1 MNDKQLQEKII
12 ICVPTYNEAHNLR
25 QITKAILRALPHA
38 FILIID
44 DNSPDGTGIIAN
56 QLAEKNP
63 NISVLHRFR
72 KEGLGR
78 AYINGFRTALDRTD
92 NIKLIGQMDA
102 DFSHSP
108 DMLPNMVK
116 AAEKADLVIGSRYM
130 AGGSV
135 QNWCVYRRLISQ
147 CGSLYARFWLG
158 MPTRD
163 LTGGFKIW
171 HRDLLEQVL
180 NFPISAR
187 GYVFQ
192 AETTYIASRLGARI
206 TEVPIPFANRNA
218 GKSKMTADI
227 ALEAFWRLPLLRSS
241 KAYPQINFF

>member
-12 ICVPTYNEAHNLR
+12 ICLPTYNEAHNIR
-25 QITKAILRALPHA
+25 QITGAIQQILPHA

-44 DNSPDGTGIIAN
+44 DNSPDGTGLIAD
-56 QLAEKNP
+56 QLTEKNP

-78 AYINGFRTALDRTD
+78 AYINGFRTVLNKAD
-92 NIKLIGQMDA
+92 IKLIAQMDA

-108 DMLPNMVK
+108 DMLSGMIRV
-116 AAEKADLVIGSRYM
+116 AEKADLVIGSRYM
-130 AGGSV
+130 AGANV
-135 QNWCVYRRLISQ
+135 RNWCVYRRLISR

-171 HRDLLEQVL
+171 QRDLLEQVL
-180 NFPISAR
+180 NFPISAK

-192 AETTYIASRLGARI
+192 AETTFIASRLGARI
-206 TEVPIPFANRNA
+206 IEVPIPFTNRNA
-218 GKSKMTADI
+218 GKSKMTAHI
-227 ALEAFWRLPLLRSS
+227 ALEAFWRLPLLRSATWM
-241 KAYPQINFF
+241 KTV